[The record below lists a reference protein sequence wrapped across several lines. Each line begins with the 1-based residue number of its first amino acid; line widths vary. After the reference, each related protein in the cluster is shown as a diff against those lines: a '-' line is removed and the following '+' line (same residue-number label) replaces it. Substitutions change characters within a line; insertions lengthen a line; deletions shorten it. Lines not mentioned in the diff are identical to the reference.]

1 MCQMSSTYRADFN
14 QKGKTI
20 IKSGIKTGNFKC
32 RGCKLGSWRKVHF
45 QTPGYVRKAISL
57 IDTVVST
64 TSVYTPAL
72 DLVEVLTDPYT
83 DH

>member
-1 MCQMSSTYRADFN
+1 M
-14 QKGKTI
+14 
-20 IKSGIKTGNFKC
+20 
-32 RGCKLGSWRKVHF
+32 HF

-64 TSVYTPAL
+64 TSVYTGAL
-72 DLVEVLTDPYT
+72 DLVEVLTDPCT